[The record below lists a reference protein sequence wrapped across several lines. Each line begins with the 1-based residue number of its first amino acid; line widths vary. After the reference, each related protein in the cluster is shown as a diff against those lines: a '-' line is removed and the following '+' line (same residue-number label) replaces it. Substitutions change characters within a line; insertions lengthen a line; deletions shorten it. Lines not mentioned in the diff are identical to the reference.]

1 MTGVTPPGTDIRAVL
16 AELRSA
22 ADPSR
27 RPGMARVGIA
37 VEQAL
42 GVPIPAMRTIARSH
56 RCDHSLALAL
66 WASEIHEARI
76 LASMVDDPAQVRR
89 SQMDAWVADFD
100 SWDLCDQVCNNLF
113 RRARDADA
121 AARAWASRPQEF
133 VRRAAFSMVAGQ
145 AVHDHDRDDTY
156 FLAWLPRIRRAA
168 LDERNTVRK
177 AVNWALRQIGK
188 RNSALHAA
196 AVAEAQRLLELEGRS
211 ARWIARDALRELRS
225 DAVAT
230 RLGLGGAQA
239 PSGGQPERRQRPI

>member
-1 MTGVTPPGTDIRAVL
+1 
-16 AELRSA
+16 
-22 ADPSR
+22 
-27 RPGMARVGIA
+27 
-37 VEQAL
+37 
-42 GVPIPAMRTIARSH
+42 
-56 RCDHSLALAL
+56 
-66 WASEIHEARI
+66 
-76 LASMVDDPAQVRR
+76 
-89 SQMDAWVADFD
+89 
-100 SWDLCDQVCNNLF
+100 
-113 RRARDADA
+113 
-121 AARAWASRPQEF
+121 
-133 VRRAAFSMVAGQ
+133 MVAGQ

-230 RLGLGGAQA
+230 RLGRGGAQA
-239 PSGGQPERRQRPI
+239 PSAGQPERRQRPI

>member
-1 MTGVTPPGTDIRAVL
+1 MPPGTDARAVL

-27 RPGMARVGIA
+27 RPGMARVGIR
-37 VEQAL
+37 VERAL
-42 GVPIPAMRTIARSH
+42 GVPIPALRRLARAH
-56 RCDHSLALAL
+56 RSDHALAL
-66 WASEIHEARI
+66 ELWATEIHEARI
-76 LASMVDDPAQVRR
+76 LASMVDDPERVGRR
-89 SQMDAWVADFD
+89 QMDAWVTDFD

-121 AARAWASRPQEF
+121 AARAWASRPEDF

-145 AVHDHDRDDTY
+145 AVHDHDRDDAY

-188 RNSALHAA
+188 RNTALHGA
-196 AVAEAQRLLELEGRS
+196 AVAEAERLLEREDRG

-225 DAVAT
+225 DAVTT
-230 RLGLGGAQA
+230 RLGLGDGAPA
-239 PSGGQPERRQRPI
+239 ASAGQPERRQRPV

>member
-1 MTGVTPPGTDIRAVL
+1 MPPGTDVRAVL

-27 RPGMARVGIA
+27 RPGMARVGIR
-37 VEQAL
+37 VERAL
-42 GVPIPAMRTIARSH
+42 GVPIPALRRLARAH
-56 RCDHSLALAL
+56 RSDHALAL
-66 WASEIHEARI
+66 ELWATEIHEARI
-76 LASMVDDPAQVRR
+76 LASMVDDPERVGRR
-89 SQMDAWVADFD
+89 QMDAWVTDFD

-121 AARAWASRPQEF
+121 AARAWASRPEEF
-133 VRRAAFSMVAGQ
+133 VRRAAFSMVAGH
-145 AVHDHDRDDTY
+145 AVHDHDRDDAY

-168 LDERNTVRK
+168 LDERNTVHK

-188 RNSALHAA
+188 RNSALHGA
-196 AVAEAQRLLELEGRS
+196 AVAEAERLLELEGRS

-230 RLGLGGAQA
+230 RLGLGDDGAPA
-239 PSGGQPERRQRPI
+239 ASAGQPERRQRPV